1 MLGSLEPLRISRDV
15 HEQKRK
21 DATVLFGLSQV
32 RLDSFEALLQRY
44 TAGPEEMRRF
54 VGDGP
59 ILTDDRPLLEYF
71 KSLEGAG
78 RPLDV
83 SGLKGDVTTHLR

>member
-1 MLGSLEPLRISRDV
+1 MLGSLEPLRISREQY
-15 HEQKRK
+15 EQKRT

-71 KSLEGAG
+71 RSLEGPD
-78 RPLDV
+78 RPLDL
-83 SGLKGDVTTHLR
+83 SGLKGDVRTHLR